1 MTTGETGAAAGQER
15 CVNNDQTPA
24 VPQVAMAVGGAANPA
39 ARLVPRLI
47 QKGKVFFPPLTRSDK
62 VILGHDPSSDAS
74 LLTHST
80 VRANGRLGL
89 KGATF
94 TAHEHEATPPPT

>member
-1 MTTGETGAAAGQER
+1 MTTGETGAAAGQET
-15 CVNNDQTPA
+15 CVNDDQTPA

-47 QKGKVFFPPLTRSDK
+47 QKGKVFFPPLMRSDK
-62 VILGHDPSSDAS
+62 VILGDDPSSDVS

-80 VRANGRLGL
+80 VRTNGLLGL